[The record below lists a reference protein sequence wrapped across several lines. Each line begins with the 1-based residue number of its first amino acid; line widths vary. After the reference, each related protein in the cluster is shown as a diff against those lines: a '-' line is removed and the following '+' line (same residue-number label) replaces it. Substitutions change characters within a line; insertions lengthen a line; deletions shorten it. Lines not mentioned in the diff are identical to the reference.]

1 MEYNYD
7 ASTKKDCWYL
17 KICNQDDCDV
27 EKFCIRHYK
36 MSYLIN
42 KALLEGKQQYSIPL
56 YPDDIGK
63 IVRFGYGLISNHPFH
78 DGNKRIGA
86 LVLLTLLELNGYLI
100 NTTDK
105 ELSDVIYAVASGS
118 DGKTYEDLLAWVNAH
133 TGVAFS

>member
-1 MEYNYD
+1 MITLTKEQVLLLHKAIYD
-7 ASTKKDCWYL
+7 RYGGSYGIRDDGLLDSALEAPFHTFGG
-17 KICNQDDCDV
+17 QD
-27 EKFCIRHYK
+27 
-36 MSYLIN
+36 
-42 KALLEGKQQYSIPL
+42 L

-105 ELSDVIYAVASGS
+105 ELSDVIYAVGSGS
-118 DGKTYEDLLAWVNAH
+118 EGKTYEDLLAWVNAH